1 MRTSQLL
8 INENHLGS
16 RLNQAV
22 TEHRRGEFGLLLA
35 MLSSDAR
42 DLAQFHLDGMNLDSE
57 AKLKRQFDLPEP
69 QALTSEL
76 HKGIDCDNS
85 GAFHQAGLS
94 GFHLQQYLS
103 PEPLVHRGRDPLAMQ
118 EVLANCDPITAA
130 RFHGELTVDAHLLEL
145 PHFTEQIVKQRAL
158 GDILA

>member
-22 TEHRRGEFGLLLA
+22 TEHRRGEFSLLLA

-42 DLAQFHLDGMNLDSE
+42 DLAQFHLDGANVDCE
-57 AKLKRQFDLPEP
+57 ATLKRQFDLPEP
-69 QALTSEL
+69 QMLMSDL

-85 GAFHQAGLS
+85 SAFHQAGLR

-103 PEPLVHRGRDPLAMQ
+103 PEPLVHRGRDSLAMQ
-118 EVLANCDPITAA
+118 EVLANCDPVTAA
-130 RFHGELTVDAHLLEL
+130 RFHGELTADVPLLEL